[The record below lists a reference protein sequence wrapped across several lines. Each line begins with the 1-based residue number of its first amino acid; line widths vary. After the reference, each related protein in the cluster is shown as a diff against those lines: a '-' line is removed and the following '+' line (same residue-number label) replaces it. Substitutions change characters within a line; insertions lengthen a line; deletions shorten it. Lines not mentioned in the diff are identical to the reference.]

1 MGGGVARGEYVRVGH
16 FVPRFHGNGF
26 CTGGIAGRV
35 SAVNPHVVHGAAA
48 HIPAH
53 FPMIAVFIKGTWVRG
68 LYAQRFNG
76 TEGFCVRQG
85 HDGLGIGL
93 VVQPITDGEFD
104 VVLATGVDNV
114 LTLLR
119 IHGHGLFTPHVLT
132 SIGGNERK
140 LSVGAGGGDH
150 VNHVDLRVVRH
161 LVHIVVVVYVVVL
174 AAVLFLR
181 GGDVLRVA
189 GDNRSP
195 FTMVGPLC

>member
-1 MGGGVARGEYVRVGH
+1 
-16 FVPRFHGNGF
+16 
-26 CTGGIAGRV
+26 
-35 SAVNPHVVHGAAA
+35 
-48 HIPAH
+48 
-53 FPMIAVFIKGTWVRG
+53 MIAVFIKGTWVRG

-150 VNHVDLRVVRH
+150 VNRSEEHTSELQSRGH
-161 LVHIVVVVYVVVL
+161 LVCRL
-174 AAVLFLR
+174 LLEKKKETQQS
-181 GGDVLRVA
+181 L
-189 GDNRSP
+189 
-195 FTMVGPLC
+195 L